1 MNETL
6 ASTSRMMRRALRA
19 VTVGAFLLTIGV
31 ASLQILSRHLP
42 RDFPIGFLWTGE
54 LSTYLLVF
62 VIFFGA
68 VLAEIDGGQLRID
81 IVRDQ
86 FVARIGAVYELFV
99 LVSSLAFTVLI
110 VYGSFLQAQGSWNR
124 HGVMLTWFR
133 IGYLY
138 AFIMIA
144 FATLTGLR
152 LWRSVEILRTWIG
165 GDNPSSDEEDRQG
178 W

>member
-1 MNETL
+1 MNATL
-6 ASTSRMMRRALRA
+6 ASTIRSAKKALQA
-19 VTVGAFLLTIGV
+19 ITVGAFLLTICV
-31 ASLQILSRHLP
+31 ASLQIVSRYLP
-42 RDFPIGFLWTGE
+42 RDFPVKFLWTGE
-54 LSTYLLVF
+54 LSTHLLVF

-81 IVRDQ
+81 IVRNQ
-86 FVARIGAVYELFV
+86 LVARIGSVYELFV

-110 VYGSFLQAQGSWNR
+110 VYGAFLQAQASWDR

-138 AFIMIA
+138 AFIAIA
-144 FATLTGLR
+144 FGILTSLR
-152 LWRSVEILRTWIG
+152 VGQAVRILLAWFGAGTRPT
-165 GDNPSSDEEDRQG
+165 DDDREG